1 MSRRRFRPVAHFYIG
16 GPGLAGRVPA
26 MDTLPLASAERDA
39 LLALWAVPGIGSIGL
54 GGMREWAAGRW
65 ADLLETPAR
74 DWVDGFPANEEV
86 RARLRAAGSLRAVA
100 DEVRERAARGR
111 MEVVHPGDPGY
122 PERLTEIRDAPA
134 VLFMRGSVNRPRR
147 RLAMVGT
154 RHPEQGFL
162 RHARA
167 FAAAVAGGGA
177 GVVSGAAA
185 GVDRA
190 CHLGALDMGGETWAF
205 LGSALDEVDPAQA
218 RLVPLILDGGGAV
231 YSELPPG
238 IRASKQ
244 TFPRRN
250 RLISGASDAVLVLR
264 AGEGSGTKY
273 TVAAARAQGRPI
285 LACPGE
291 TWAETARL
299 CNTVVAQGVGT
310 LCRGPADALRAV
322 GLGQATVLPG
332 DVEPGAMPG
341 LSDAAAR
348 IYRVLGREARAI
360 EELEER
366 TGLDPGESVS
376 ALCELELLGLA
387 TQTLGRRYQR
397 V

>member
-1 MSRRRFRPVAHFYIG
+1 
-16 GPGLAGRVPA
+16 
-26 MDTLPLASAERDA
+26 MDTLPPASAERDA

-54 GGMREWAAGRW
+54 GGVRRWAAGRW
-65 ADLLETPAR
+65 ADLLDTPAR
-74 DWVDGFPANEEV
+74 DWVDGLPANDVV
-86 RARLRAAGSLRAVA
+86 RDRLRSVGSLRAVA
-100 DEVRERAARGR
+100 DEVRERAVRGR
-111 MEVVHPGDPGY
+111 MEVLHKGDPGY
-122 PERLTEIRDAPA
+122 PELLAEVRDAPP
-134 VLFMRGSVNRPRR
+134 VLFMRGTVGRPRR

-162 RHARA
+162 GHARA
-167 FAAAVAGGGA
+167 FAAAVAAGGA

-190 CHLGALDMGGETWAF
+190 CHLGALDVGGETWAF

-238 IRASKQ
+238 IRASRQ

-250 RLISGASDAVLVLR
+250 RLISGASNAVLVLR
-264 AGEGSGTKY
+264 AGRRSGTLH
-273 TVAAARAQGRPI
+273 TVEAARAQGRPL

-291 TWAETARL
+291 AWAEAAVLCNQLVAQGMARL
-299 CNTVVAQGVGT
+299 CI
-310 LCRGPADALRAV
+310 GPREALRAI
-322 GLGQATVLPG
+322 GLGGAEAPAAE
-332 DVEPGAMPG
+332 VEARDMPG
-341 LSDAAAR
+341 LSEAAAR
-348 IYRVLGREARAI
+348 IYAVLGREPFPI
-360 EELEER
+360 EELEDR
-366 TGLDPGESVS
+366 SGLDPDGAVS

-387 TQTLGRRYQR
+387 MQTPGRRYQR